1 MLMERV
7 REKQAKG
14 EPSSRARLTLHKRT
28 SLALSAPLFALLGI
42 PLGLTFRRPAWI
54 TAGVVTV
61 VWVVQRLGD
70 HLVYLAGPE
79 LIAVAPLCLLTVAA
93 GMLWRK
99 LQRTT

>member
-1 MLMERV
+1 
-7 REKQAKG
+7 
-14 EPSSRARLTLHKRT
+14 
-28 SLALSAPLFALLGI
+28 LFALLGI